1 MAVLSSIDG
10 KFYEI
15 PDDVAQRYEV
25 AADKVKEVL
34 AKVDPEMAEGGPEG
48 TRAYGAGGPAV
59 VIHVSGDGAYVEDP
73 NEPAGDGGVEPY
85 WGYGYRRRYYK
96 PHYHY
101 GHHHHHGWWGRR
113 YYKRY
118 YW

>member
-15 PDDVAQRYEV
+15 PDDVAQRYEL

-34 AKVDPEMAEGGPEG
+34 SKLDPELAEGGPEA
-48 TRAYGAGGPAV
+48 TRPYGAAPTV
-59 VIHVSGDGAYVEDP
+59 VIHVSGDGVRME
-73 NEPAGDGGVEPY
+73 EPDGGADDGVEPY

-96 PHYHY
+96 PHY

>member
-10 KFYEI
+10 KFYEV

-25 AADKVKEVL
+25 APDKVKDVL
-34 AKVDPEMAEGGPEG
+34 AKVDPQLAEAGPDG
-48 TRAYGAGGPAV
+48 TRPYGAAPTV
-59 VIHVSGDGAYVEDP
+59 VIHVSGEGAAIEGP
-73 NEPAGDGGVEPY
+73 EGPEGGVEPY
-85 WGYGYRRRYYK
+85 WGYGYRKHYYK
-96 PHYHY
+96 PHYY
-101 GHHHHHGWWGRR
+101 NPHHHGWWGRR